1 MTVVIDPAVLKTP
14 GGSTMLDTLQKAEVK
29 YEIVAQPLPN
39 IVTFWREVTKV
50 TETEPQQVF
59 WGECSRVGVRTGVFE
74 NMIFLKQK
82 WFLNC

>member
-14 GGSTMLDTLQKAEVK
+14 GGSTVLDTLQKGEVK

-50 TETEPQQVF
+50 TETEPQQVL
-59 WGECSRVGVRTGVFE
+59 WGERSRVRAGIWER
-74 NMIFLKQK
+74 I
-82 WFLNC
+82 